1 MPADEDVVHGALA
14 GGGNHVR
21 EGLGE
26 GAEEDV
32 GDALGGLDV
41 AGGDG
46 GGRSRVHQAAL
57 GGDDGD
63 GSQDALVGGRGLAD
77 DAAEDVEGG
86 GERDGKGRVDAAASL
101 GGGLGEVEGHG
112 VAADGDGDGDG
123 DRLVGEAVVVHDV
136 AEGVVA
142 VGQGADGGAG
152 EALGVVE
159 EGGLVLVDDGP
170 AVAVDHLLE
179 AALAGAAGGDLG
191 GEVAAALVGRAGVAA
206 EEGDDLLVDL
216 AGADELE
223 RRDDEALLEEL
234 GRAGE
239 GAGGHAADVGVVCAV
254 GDEADEGLAAGGVC
268 PSICGTGRPFDR
280 LRANVHPSLRG
291 GEDGGDE
298 GDVVEVGAAEVGVVE
313 GDDVAGVELEA
324 LEGGGDGSGHGA
336 EVDGDVGGLR
346 DHVAVW
352 VKEGAGVVLALLDV
366 GGEAGAAKGDAHLLG
381 DGGEEVLEDLE
392 GYGVYGHFSLAPGAL
407 GLDPLGDCSTLRRGD
422 GDIVRA
428 SGRWP
433 SCRNRSPSSLL
444 GCTRPPGAHGNSIA
458 ATDGPLR
465 SRLDWHKHSGR
476 KMNCRWRSRGTSK
489 AITCAEGGFDSV
501 YVVSLACW

>member
-1 MPADEDVVHGALA
+1 MAADEHVVHGALA

-21 EGLGE
+21 EGLRE

-63 GSQDALVGGRGLAD
+63 GAQDALVGGRGLAD

-86 GERDGKGRVDAAASL
+86 GERHGEGRVDAAPTL
-101 GGGLGEVEGHG
+101 GRRLGEVQRHG

-123 DRLVGEAVVVHDV
+123 DGLVGEAVVVHDV

-170 AVAVDHLLE
+170 AVAVDHLLQ
-179 AALAGAAGGDLG
+179 AALAGAAGGDLCG
-191 GEVAAALVGRAGVAA
+191 DVAAALVGRAGVAA

-216 AGADELE
+216 AGADELQ
-223 RRDDEALLEEL
+223 RRDDEALLEEPRSSGGGSRGSCRRCRRGVRGWRRSQRGPRGG
-234 GRAGE
+234 GRLSLRFVAR
-239 GAGGHAADVGVVCAV
+239 GG
-254 GDEADEGLAAGGVC
+254 
-268 PSICGTGRPFDR
+268 PSTGSGRPFDG
-280 LRANVHPSLRG
+280 LRVSVLR
-291 GEDGGDE
+291 EDGGDE

-313 GDDVAGVELEA
+313 GDDVAWVEVEA
-324 LEGGGDGSGHGA
+324 LEGGGDGGGHGA
-336 EVDGDVGGLR
+336 EVDGDVGRLR

-366 GGEAGAAKGDAHLLG
+366 GGEAGAAEGDAHLLG
-381 DGGEEVLEDLE
+381 DGG
-392 GYGVYGHFSLAPGAL
+392 
-407 GLDPLGDCSTLRRGD
+407 
-422 GDIVRA
+422 
-428 SGRWP
+428 
-433 SCRNRSPSSLL
+433 
-444 GCTRPPGAHGNSIA
+444 
-458 ATDGPLR
+458 
-465 SRLDWHKHSGR
+465 
-476 KMNCRWRSRGTSK
+476 
-489 AITCAEGGFDSV
+489 GGGS
-501 YVVSLACW
+501 

>member
-1 MPADEDVVHGALA
+1 MRRPDARRRDVVHGALA

-21 EGLGE
+21 EGLRE

-32 GDALGGLDV
+32 GDALRRLDV

-46 GGRSRVHQAAL
+46 GGRARVHQAAL

-86 GERDGKGRVDAAASL
+86 GERDGERRVDAAPAL

-112 VAADGDGDGDG
+112 VAADGYGDGDG
-123 DRLVGEAVVVHDV
+123 DWLVGEAVVVHDV

-191 GEVAAALVGRAGVAA
+191 GKVAAALVGRAGVTA

-216 AGADELE
+216 AGADELQ

-254 GDEADEGLAAGGVC
+254 RDEADEGLAAGGVC

-280 LRANVHPSLRG
+280 LRATLRRAQG
-291 GEDGGDE
+291 ERIGEDGCDE

-313 GDDVAGVELEA
+313 GDDVAGSEVEA
-324 LEGGGDGSGHGA
+324 LEGGGDGGGHGA

-346 DHVAVW
+346 DHVALG

-392 GYGVYGHFSLAPGAL
+392 GYGVYGHFSLLQVRWGWIRWVIVARWGVGTGAEPKANEREERQ
-407 GLDPLGDCSTLRRGD
+407 GWIFCSDAILLVSSPFQ
-422 GDIVRA
+422 IA
-428 SGRWP
+428 SATHRICIGR
-433 SCRNRSPSSLL
+433 
-444 GCTRPPGAHGNSIA
+444 TQH
-458 ATDGPLR
+458 
-465 SRLDWHKHSGR
+465 
-476 KMNCRWRSRGTSK
+476 
-489 AITCAEGGFDSV
+489 
-501 YVVSLACW
+501 